1 LSFLGQKEE
10 PLPLHIL
17 FSDFTKQLKQSVN
30 FLITTFHD
38 KSLFQA
44 QHDTLLFQA
53 ECSQEVEVVPPV
65 DTIVEKS
72 KSMLNLPPPLSPP
85 ALPLSRFWPGRH
97 QLSSLFLCILQ
108 LRFFWACVPVVVLNR
123 RCSQNSNACS
133 TTQLQPTPRIRS
145 VASSRHCSRSQP
157 T

>member
-1 LSFLGQKEE
+1 MSFLGQKEE

-108 LRFFWACVPVVVLNR
+108 LRFFLGVRARRRIESTMQSKFERMLNYTT
-123 RCSQNSNACS
+123 S
-133 TTQLQPTPRIRS
+133 TNPKNPLRS
-145 VASSRHCSRSQP
+145 FK
-157 T
+157 